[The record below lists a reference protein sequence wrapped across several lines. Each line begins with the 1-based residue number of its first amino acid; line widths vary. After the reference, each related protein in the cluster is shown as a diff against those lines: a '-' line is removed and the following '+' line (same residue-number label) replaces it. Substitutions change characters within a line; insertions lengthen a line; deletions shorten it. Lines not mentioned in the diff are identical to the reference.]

1 MSASGGSV
9 KTSPAGVEAAGPK
22 IDISG
27 QAMVT
32 IAGAMVKI
40 N

>member
-1 MSASGGSV
+1 V
-9 KTSPAGVEAAGPK
+9 KTSAAGVEVPGPK
-22 IDISG
+22 VDISG
-27 QAMVT
+27 QTMVT